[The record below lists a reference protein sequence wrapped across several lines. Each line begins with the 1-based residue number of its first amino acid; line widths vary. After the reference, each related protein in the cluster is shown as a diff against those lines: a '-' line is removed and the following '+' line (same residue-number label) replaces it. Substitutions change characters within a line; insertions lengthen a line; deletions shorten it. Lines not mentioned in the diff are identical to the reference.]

1 MTPPRQLLLLVFC
14 CALPPTAV
22 AADYTYTYSPGAI
35 GAGNDVIPPVMMA
48 PGAAKTKCSSLP
60 RCVGITYHGS
70 NTTTSPQKVYFKSSA
85 GRSSDPTWTTYL
97 KHGEVFPPAL
107 VRSVGGTSQL
117 TLSLRKDYGTVQA
130 LNSTKIGQPPTG
142 YGVQPTSYSFA
153 RPLDQASCLPLCT
166 HLGDISLRLQ
176 DASATDPLDSVFYSS
191 TLLAAPAKPLTPS
204 SGGRT
209 LAAHDITDM
218 LAASAAPPPDGSHH
232 HSPATSAAAAAAAA
246 AASFPLRVTREY
258 ARSAD
263 DAALILSFNLSN
275 NSPDAVR
282 LVGLGFAMPESPGHP
297 PSGIQETV
305 WNDPHI
311 GGDHGFVE

>member
-1 MTPPRQLLLLVFC
+1 
-14 CALPPTAV
+14 
-22 AADYTYTYSPGAI
+22 
-35 GAGNDVIPPVMMA
+35 
-48 PGAAKTKCSSLP
+48 
-60 RCVGITYHGS
+60 
-70 NTTTSPQKVYFKSSA
+70 
-85 GRSSDPTWTTYL
+85 
-97 KHGEVFPPAL
+97 
-107 VRSVGGTSQL
+107 
-117 TLSLRKDYGTVQA
+117 
-130 LNSTKIGQPPTG
+130 
-142 YGVQPTSYSFA
+142 
-153 RPLDQASCLPLCT
+153 
-166 HLGDISLRLQ
+166 
-176 DASATDPLDSVFYSS
+176 
-191 TLLAAPAKPLTPS
+191 
-204 SGGRT
+204 
-209 LAAHDITDM
+209 M